1 MAGTTMPVTGNK
13 SLLNYSLSIRHCTDG
28 FSFLVYSIGS
38 GQLLLQ
44 EVLRCNE
51 GETMAE
57 TLDRGLQLPRIC
69 GRKYERVT
77 LLSIAPSTRVPLDE
91 FRREDMLAV
100 YRLTFSGTTPRPED
114 ICYQVLPGLDVVE
127 IFPMPLSIVE
137 ALHRHYPGAQVQG
150 LCGTILSRV
159 ADMQQGSTHP
169 VSVHVVVMDGG
180 GLLIAVLRHGRLH
193 FANVFRANANAD
205 KLYFILYVW
214 KTLGM
219 DAWHDSCT
227 LYNAD
232 EELYDNVRQYLGQVL
247 NSDMVINY

>member
-44 EVLRCNE
+44 ESLRCAE

-57 TLDRGLQLPRIC
+57 ALERGLMLPRVS
-69 GRKYERVT
+69 GRQYERVT
-77 LLSIAPSTRVPLDE
+77 LFSTSPGTRVPLDE

-100 YRLTFSGTTPRPED
+100 YRLTFTGMSPRPED
-114 ICYQVLPGLDVVE
+114 MCYQVVPGLDVVE
-127 IFPMPLSIVE
+127 IFPMPPAIVE
-137 ALHRHYPGAQVQG
+137 ALHRHYPSAQVQG
-150 LCGTILSRV
+150 LYGTMLCRV
-159 ADMQQGSTHP
+159 ADMQQGSTRP
-169 VSVHVVVMDGG
+169 VSVHAIVLEGG
-180 GLLIAVLRHGRLH
+180 GVMIIMLQQGHLR
-193 FANVFRANANAD
+193 FANVFRAAANAD

-232 EELYDNVRQYLGQVL
+232 EELYNDVCQYLAQVEMRKL
-247 NSDMVINY
+247 SC